1 MTRPNG
7 WKWSLNCQN
16 DEIGVIFVIYAQID
30 PQTLYTPYPI
40 HAIIKV
46 QQKQV
51 TERKIMDIIN
61 DKRAFEILEATRAQG
76 TIFRVTFVKRTTG
89 EVRNMRA
96 RLGVKRGVTG
106 VGMAY
111 KPSEKNLLACYDVE
125 KAQEMKAQGMDDE
138 TAAKKSFRMI
148 DLNSIMNMTVS
159 GQAYQVYTTE
169 KL

>member
-1 MTRPNG
+1 
-7 WKWSLNCQN
+7 
-16 DEIGVIFVIYAQID
+16 
-30 PQTLYTPYPI
+30 
-40 HAIIKV
+40 
-46 QQKQV
+46 
-51 TERKIMDIIN
+51 MDIIN
-61 DKRAFEILEATRAQG
+61 DKTAFEILEATRAQG

-111 KPSEKNLLACYDVE
+111 KP
-125 KAQEMKAQGMDDE
+125 
-138 TAAKKSFRMI
+138 AAKKSFRMI

>member
-1 MTRPNG
+1 M
-7 WKWSLNCQN
+7 
-16 DEIGVIFVIYAQID
+16 
-30 PQTLYTPYPI
+30 
-40 HAIIKV
+40 
-46 QQKQV
+46 

>member
-1 MTRPNG
+1 M
-7 WKWSLNCQN
+7 KL
-16 DEIGVIFVIYAQID
+16 
-30 PQTLYTPYPI
+30 
-40 HAIIKV
+40 
-46 QQKQV
+46 
-51 TERKIMDIIN
+51 IN
-61 DKRAFEILEATRAQG
+61 DKTAFEILEGTRAQG
-76 TIFRVTFVKRTTG
+76 TIFNVTFIKRTTG

-125 KAQEMKAQGMDDE
+125 KAKEMKAQGMDDV
-138 TAAKKSFRMI
+138 TASKKSYRMI
-148 DLNSIMNMTVS
+148 DLNNILNMTVG

>member
-1 MTRPNG
+1 MP
-7 WKWSLNCQN
+7 K
-16 DEIGVIFVIYAQID
+16 I
-30 PQTLYTPYPI
+30 TLYMLDTYCPL
-40 HAIIKV
+40 AKMEV
-46 QQKQV
+46 QTNKHEEK
-51 TERKIMDIIN
+51 TSW
-61 DKRAFEILEATRAQG
+61 TSS
-76 TIFRVTFVKRTTG
+76 TT
-89 EVRNMRA
+89 
-96 RLGVKRGVTG
+96 KRGVTG

>member
-1 MTRPNG
+1 
-7 WKWSLNCQN
+7 
-16 DEIGVIFVIYAQID
+16 
-30 PQTLYTPYPI
+30 
-40 HAIIKV
+40 
-46 QQKQV
+46 
-51 TERKIMDIIN
+51 MDIIN
-61 DKRAFEILEATRAQG
+61 DKTAFEILEATRAQG

-96 RLGVKRGVTG
+96 R
-106 VGMAY
+106 
-111 KPSEKNLLACYDVE
+111 PSEKNLLACYDVE

>member
-1 MTRPNG
+1 MN
-7 WKWSLNCQN
+7 
-16 DEIGVIFVIYAQID
+16 
-30 PQTLYTPYPI
+30 
-40 HAIIKV
+40 
-46 QQKQV
+46 
-51 TERKIMDIIN
+51 IIN
-61 DKRAFEILEATRAQG
+61 DKTAFSILEATRAQG
-76 TIFRVTFVKRTTG
+76 TIFRVTFLKRTTG